1 MEKMEEIIMP
11 LIVESGE
18 AKSAAFEAIRKAK
31 EEDMD
36 GAAAQLNEAK
46 EHLLQ
51 AHHRQT
57 SLLQQEAAGQSVAV
71 SLLMVHAQD
80 HLMTAMTVK
89 DLAEIL
95 IDLYQQNHE
104 LRKVAADA

>member
-1 MEKMEEIIMP
+1 MGKMEEIIMP

-31 EEDMD
+31 AQDRD
-36 GAAAQLNEAK
+36 GAALQMEYAR

-51 AHHRQT
+51 AHHQQT
-57 SLLQQEAAGQSVAV
+57 SLLQQEAAGQSITI

-104 LRKVAADA
+104 LREAMIGK